1 MEFSVAHVPWKRVAL
16 VAGIVIG
23 IALLIVISPVIYGS
37 FVAGSASIS
46 LQGHLKSA
54 VADAGVRNFTAAES
68 GLASAEADLMNI
80 RSGLQ
85 AMGNWR
91 EAPWIGTRLKAL
103 EQTERSGSSA
113 ISGFHDLLSVVAD
126 IQGAVDAAGTVSGV
140 AIDPSRSYQDLS
152 REEKRVLFENLN
164 AAMPRLRLAREK
176 ITIAADAW
184 KSVPQDELF
193 APIRSAIVPLAD
205 RLPELDESIG
215 QALGLL
221 EWLVPLSGF
230 PEPKTYLV
238 LLQNADEL
246 RPTGGFIGNIGLV
259 TVDAGDIKNIDFE
272 DVYALDGTVADAWRD
287 VPPTLMVREL
297 GVRAW
302 FIRDS
307 NWSPDYPQTAE
318 RLIDVYQRMSKQGR
332 NLDIKLDGVIALQ
345 PEFFRRLL
353 LLTGP
358 LKVEDKTFDANN
370 FFDRLQYDT
379 EMGFN
384 QNGLPVE
391 QRKDIV
397 HKLGAV
403 MIATL
408 LSQPASKWPSILNIA
423 TISLEQGDIL
433 VYAKDRAVQ
442 KILDGRGWSGRTLGT
457 DDDYLWVIDTNL
469 AALKTDGVMDKRV
482 YYSVDFTD
490 PAGPIATV
498 RLHYTN
504 TNRVIDWRYTRYRS
518 FERVY
523 VPEGS
528 ELLSWSLPAGQA
540 GGTSQNPDVYHEL
553 GKQVFGAFWV
563 IEPGKTGE
571 MIFRYRLP
579 ARIATL
585 AQGSSYRFL
594 AQKQPGAERTLT
606 IDLLFGKNIG
616 KASPPE
622 DSAEFGDNRFRFEGS
637 WIKTQP
643 FQITF

>member
-1 MEFSVAHVPWKRVAL
+1 MDFNVANLPWKRVAL
-16 VAGIVIG
+16 GVGIALA
-23 IALLIVISPVIYGS
+23 IALLIIVSPIIYGTA
-37 FVAGSASIS
+37 VAGGSAVS
-46 LQGHLKSA
+46 LQSHLKGA
-54 VADAGVRNFTAAES
+54 VADAGVRDFANAEAGLAAAEN
-68 GLASAEADLMNI
+68 DLSNI

-113 ISGFHDLLSVVAD
+113 VGGFRELLGVVAD
-126 IQGAVDAAGTVSGV
+126 IQLAVDAAGTVSGIPV
-140 AIDPSRSYQDLS
+140 DPKRSYQDLT
-152 REEKRVLFENLN
+152 REEKRALFENLN
-164 AAMPRLRLAREK
+164 AALPRLRLAREK

-184 KSVPQDELF
+184 KRVPQDELF
-193 APIRSAIVPLAD
+193 APIRNAIVPLAD
-205 RLPELDESIG
+205 QLPKLDESLG
-215 QALGLL
+215 QGLSLL

-230 PEPKTYLV
+230 PEAKTYLV

-272 DVYALDGTVADAWRD
+272 DVYALDDTVASTWRD
-287 VPPTLMVREL
+287 VPPPLMAREL

-332 NLDIKLDGVIALQ
+332 NLDVKLDGVIALQ

-358 LKVEDKTFDANN
+358 LKVEDKTFDADN
-370 FFDRLQYDT
+370 FFDRLQFDT
-379 EMGFN
+379 EMGFH
-384 QNGLPVE
+384 QNGIPTE

-397 HKLGAV
+397 HKLGDV

-423 TISLEQGDIL
+423 TVSLEQGDIL
-433 VYAKDRAVQ
+433 VYAKDKAVE
-442 KILDGRGWSGRTLGT
+442 KILENRGWSGRTLGT
-457 DDDYLWVIDTNL
+457 DEDYLWVIDTNL

-490 PAGPIATV
+490 PAGPVATV
-498 RLHYTN
+498 RLRYTN
-504 TNRVIDWRYTRYRS
+504 TNRTIDWRYTRYRS
-518 FERVY
+518 FTRVY

-528 ELLSWSLPAGQA
+528 ELLSWSGI
-540 GGTSQNPDVYHEL
+540 SKNPDVFREL

-571 MIFRYRLP
+571 MVFKYRLP
-579 ARIATL
+579 ARLKTL
-585 AQGSSYRFL
+585 AESDSYRFL

-606 IDLLFGKNIG
+606 LDLLFGKNVRR
-616 KASPPE
+616 ATPPE
-622 DSAEFGDNRFRFEGS
+622 DEADFGDNRYRYEGS
-637 WIKTQP
+637 WIETQP
-643 FQITF
+643 FDISF